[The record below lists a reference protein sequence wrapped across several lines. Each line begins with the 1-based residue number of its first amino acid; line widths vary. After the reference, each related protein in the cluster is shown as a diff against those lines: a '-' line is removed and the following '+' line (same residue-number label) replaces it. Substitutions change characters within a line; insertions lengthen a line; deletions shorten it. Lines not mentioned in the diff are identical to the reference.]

1 MELSRYTEN
10 AINAMSGAQESA
22 RSFGH
27 SFVGSEHLLM
37 GIIKCGD
44 NTAKTLVASG
54 ITEEAAAPYID
65 TVVGGGRNIFTD
77 SFGNTQTVKR
87 ILELALYEAKSMN
100 SELIDTKHIL
110 LSIMRERDSMGARI
124 IDTLCNNK
132 EELRSSLVSREPD
145 DDEEIVDSP
154 IVSRRDTEFVKP
166 ARSVK
171 GRSATPVLDAYS
183 RDLTALAKDGK
194 LDPVIGRETEIA
206 RVLQTLCRRTKNNPV
221 LIGDPG
227 VGKSAIVE
235 GIANRIANG
244 TVPDALFGS
253 RILSLDIGAMIAGT
267 KYRGE
272 FEERLKA
279 VIDELTS
286 DESTILFIDE
296 IHTIVGA
303 GAGEGSIDAANIM
316 KPALAR
322 GELRAIG
329 ATTVDEYRRYIEKD
343 SALERRFTPIL
354 VSEPTPEQT
363 RTILFGLRPGYETHH
378 GIKISDDAIDAA
390 VELSVRFIADRQ
402 LPDKAI
408 DLMDEACARL
418 RLNSAEKEN
427 VLSIRRRIEAAAD
440 LGDYELA
447 EKLREEE
454 RNAEYT
460 ARENSTVT
468 RDDIAA
474 IISERTG
481 IDAAASYGSCW
492 LNDIDNT
499 LKQRVFGQDEAID
512 RVSAVL
518 RRSAAGLGDPKK
530 PFSSFIFAGRSH
542 VGKKT
547 LVGRLADTA
556 FNKSVVRLTGAE
568 LTDDTSAMRLIG
580 APTGYKDSD
589 NGGFL
594 TEYVRL
600 HPVSVVLVDSPEF
613 CSQKVLSLFTEILS
627 NGMIEDGRGRPVSF
641 RNCVIVFCVDT
652 DSDER
657 PLGFESKA
665 TDDPDRVLNAVRKK
679 LPSSLVSSVD
689 TVIAFRSLERPDLL
703 KITSLLLSELAE
715 RTKRRGADIVFTDDV
730 SEDIADA
737 CNGSAA
743 RIPQIISLRAEDA
756 VSRALLSGTIGSG
769 SSAVCGIENGTYYVK
784 EADS

>member
-427 VLSIRRRIEAAAD
+427 VLSIRRRIEAAA
-440 LGDYELA
+440 
-447 EKLREEE
+447 
-454 RNAEYT
+454 EYLK
-460 ARENSTVT
+460 AHP
-468 RDDIAA
+468 
-474 IISERTG
+474 
-481 IDAAASYGSCW
+481 DAA
-492 LNDIDNT
+492 
-499 LKQRVFGQDEAID
+499 
-512 RVSAVL
+512 
-518 RRSAAGLGDPKK
+518 
-530 PFSSFIFAGRSH
+530 H
-542 VGKKT
+542 
-547 LVGRLADTA
+547 RL
-556 FNKSVVRLTGAE
+556 
-568 LTDDTSAMRLIG
+568 
-580 APTGYKDSD
+580 
-589 NGGFL
+589 
-594 TEYVRL
+594 
-600 HPVSVVLVDSPEF
+600 
-613 CSQKVLSLFTEILS
+613 LSL
-627 NGMIEDGRGRPVSF
+627 
-641 RNCVIVFCVDT
+641 
-652 DSDER
+652 
-657 PLGFESKA
+657 
-665 TDDPDRVLNAVRKK
+665 
-679 LPSSLVSSVD
+679 
-689 TVIAFRSLERPDLL
+689 
-703 KITSLLLSELAE
+703 
-715 RTKRRGADIVFTDDV
+715 
-730 SEDIADA
+730 
-737 CNGSAA
+737 
-743 RIPQIISLRAEDA
+743 
-756 VSRALLSGTIGSG
+756 
-769 SSAVCGIENGTYYVK
+769 
-784 EADS
+784 